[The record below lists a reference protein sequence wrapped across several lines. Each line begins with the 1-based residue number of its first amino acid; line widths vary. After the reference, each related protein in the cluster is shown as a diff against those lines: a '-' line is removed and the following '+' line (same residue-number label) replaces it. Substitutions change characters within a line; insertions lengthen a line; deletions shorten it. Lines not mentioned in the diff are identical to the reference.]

1 MAKRLDLPFDPI
13 ARAAE
18 IWEEKFG
25 PAEAMAAVTSIMRAQ
40 QLLLA
45 ELDGLLRPYGLTF
58 ARYEALILLTFS
70 RRGALPLRVI
80 GERLMVHPT
89 SVTNTIDRLEEQR
102 MVVRRPNPRDGRG
115 TLAEITALGR
125 DVAQRAT
132 GDLMAARFGMGG
144 YGPNELGQ
152 VFTLLRG
159 LRLEAGDFV
168 AEPGEAAG
176 TARAADT
183 AEPAVAAGA
192 AGPTVAAG
200 AAGPTGAAG
209 PAEPASAGSRQA
221 LADEGAQVLPPS

>member
-1 MAKRLDLPFDPI
+1 VAKRLDLPFDPI

-25 PAEAMAAVTSIMRAQ
+25 PADAMAAVTSIMRAQ

-45 ELDGLLRPYGLTF
+45 ELDGLLRPYELTF

-70 RRGALPLRVI
+70 RRGSLPLRVI

-89 SVTNTIDRLEEQR
+89 SVTNTIDRLEEQG

-115 TLAEITALGR
+115 TLAEITGLGR
-125 DVAQRAT
+125 EVAERAT

-144 YGPNELGQ
+144 YGSGELGQ
-152 VFTLLRG
+152 VFALLRG

-168 AEPGEAAG
+168 PEPG
-176 TARAADT
+176 TVD
-183 AEPAVAAGA
+183 GA
-192 AGPTVAAG
+192 AGGTAA
-200 AAGPTGAAG
+200 AHDRDPAGTG
-209 PAEPASAGSRQA
+209 
-221 LADEGAQVLPPS
+221 PP

>member
-13 ARAAE
+13 ARAAQ

-25 PAEAMAAVTSIMRAQ
+25 PADAMAAVTSIMRAQ

-45 ELDGLLRPYGLTF
+45 ELDGLLRPYALTF

-70 RRGALPLRVI
+70 RRGSLPLRVI

-89 SVTNTIDRLEEQR
+89 SVTNTIDRLEEQG

-115 TLAEITALGR
+115 TLAEITGLGR
-125 DVAQRAT
+125 EVAERAT
-132 GDLMAARFGMGG
+132 GDLMTARFGMGG
-144 YGPNELGQ
+144 YGAGELGQ

-168 AEPGEAAG
+168 PEPDTVDEAEP
-176 TARAADT
+176 DT
-183 AEPAVAAGA
+183 WTRLNRHGGRGGPDTVDEAEPAGGRATGVAVAADGTA
-192 AGPTVAAG
+192 EAHDRDRAG
-200 AAGPTGAAG
+200 A
-209 PAEPASAGSRQA
+209 GS
-221 LADEGAQVLPPS
+221 P

>member
-13 ARAAE
+13 ARAAQ

-25 PAEAMAAVTSIMRAQ
+25 PADAMAAVTSIMRAQ

-70 RRGALPLRVI
+70 RRGSLPLRVI

-89 SVTNTIDRLEEQR
+89 SVTNTIDRLEEQG

-115 TLAEITALGR
+115 TLAEITGLGR
-125 DVAQRAT
+125 EVAERAT

-144 YGPNELGQ
+144 YGTGELGE

-168 AEPGEAAG
+168 PEPGKVGEAG
-176 TARAADT
+176 
-183 AEPAVAAGA
+183 PGVAGA
-192 AGPTVAAG
+192 ADGTAEAHDRDRAG
-200 AAGPTGAAG
+200 A
-209 PAEPASAGSRQA
+209 GS
-221 LADEGAQVLPPS
+221 P

>member
-1 MAKRLDLPFDPI
+1 MPSQNPPPDTAGAPHRIPARAPPAAGPRRYRVHVAKRLDLPFDPI

-18 IWEEKFG
+18 IWEQRFG

-40 QLLLA
+40 QLLQA
-45 ELDGLLRPYGLTF
+45 ELDGLLRPHGLTF

-89 SVTNTIDRLEEQR
+89 SVTNIIDRLEEQG

-125 DVAQRAT
+125 KTAEQAT
-132 GDLMAARFGMGG
+132 EDLMTARFGMGG
-144 YGPNELGQ
+144 YDVGELGQ

-159 LRLEAGDFV
+159 LRLAAGDFV
-168 AEPGEAAG
+168 AEP
-176 TARAADT
+176 D
-183 AEPAVAAGA
+183 EPGPA
-192 AGPTVAAG
+192 AGPGETHDHDLDVVRTT
-200 AAGPTGAAG
+200 PT
-209 PAEPASAGSRQA
+209 S
-221 LADEGAQVLPPS
+221 